1 VQVDVK
7 VEVALGWLKLIDD
20 GDYGKSWDEM
30 AALFRGA
37 VRKADWEKT
46 MDLYGKGFG
55 KVVSR
60 KVESERHTRYLL
72 TGPAGEYVIIEFESS
87 FEHKSK
93 AAETV
98 TLMRDRDGVW
108 RVTNY
113 FIK

>member
-1 VQVDVK
+1 
-7 VEVALGWLKLIDD
+7 VEVETALGWLKLIDER
-20 GDYGKSWDEM
+20 DYGKSFDEM

-37 VRKADWEKT
+37 VSKANWEKT
-46 MDLYGKGFG
+46 MDLYEKGFG
-55 KVVSR
+55 KAVSR
-60 KVESERHTRYLL
+60 KVSSKRHTRYLP

>member
-1 VQVDVK
+1 MCRLRLQ
-7 VEVALGWLKLIDD
+7 LWLRWLKLVDD
-20 GDYGKSWDEM
+20 GDYGKSFDEM

-37 VRKADWEKT
+37 VSKADWEKT
-46 MDLYGKGFG
+46 MDLHKKGFG

-60 KVESERHTRYLL
+60 KVQSKRRTRHLP

-87 FEHKSK
+87 FEYKSK

-108 RVTNY
+108 RVTRY
-113 FIK
+113 FIE